1 MIRVPPRS
9 TLFPYPTLFRS
20 DRLFGWITDAGLGS
34 CVVLSGDAHT
44 TYVCDLLR
52 DFGDPDSPV
61 IATEVCGTSLTS
73 RGRAQRRT
81 DAIVR
86 ANPHI
91 RYGNSARRGYAALDV
106 TRDRCTVSLRVRSEE
121 RRVGK
126 EC

>member
-44 TYVCDLLR
+44 TYVCDLKR
-52 DFGDPDSPV
+52 DFRDPDSPV

-73 RGRAQRRT
+73 R
-81 DAIVR
+81 
-86 ANPHI
+86 
-91 RYGNSARRGYAALDV
+91 
-106 TRDRCTVSLRVRSEE
+106 RSEE
-121 RRVGK
+121 HTSELQSRQYLVCRLLLEK
-126 EC
+126 KTTITI